1 MEYVH
6 WGLGALALLWGLQCV
21 GSVYQIRK
29 YRRALSA
36 TLSAW
41 QRGYLGVGCQRGVV
55 SQGALVILVLTEEH
69 EVASFQAMTGRTI
82 FSRFK
87 TYPQFCGYDQT
98 DLLTAL
104 SSLPAAGK
112 GLHQATV
119 MAFTQACDAHRRK
132 LDKAPQKPSADAD
145 ATAQGQPLSLAA
157 TAQVG
162 A

>member
-29 YRRALSA
+29 YRRALAA
-36 TLSAW
+36 TMNAW

-55 SQGALVILVLTEEH
+55 SQGALVILVLTEDH
-69 EVASFQAMTGRTI
+69 EVATFQAMTGRTI

-87 TYPQFCGYDQT
+87 TYPQLCGYDKT

-119 MAFTQACDAHRRK
+119 MAFDQACDAHPRK
-132 LDKAPQKPSADAD
+132 LEKAPRKPSADTGQAMQD
-145 ATAQGQPLSLAA
+145 QPLSLAG
-157 TAQVG
+157 TAQ
-162 A
+162 AST